1 MGNFY
6 SVKKS
11 SPYSIKATKKA
22 SAYTSNKK
30 QNNVYSN
37 SIGIFDKE
45 YLVIQS
51 TVPGSTSSTPVVIP
65 VVPVANV
72 ATIPSV
78 APSTVPEEPVGKEG
92 TFDWRSLIDG
102 IFSTAAPSTVA
113 PMAEKEAPKQME
125 EEPKQ
130 NSSKKKTGI
139 IIALAV
145 LAAAAFLF
153 YPGKKK

>member
-30 QNNVYSN
+30 QNNVYSH

-51 TVPGSTSSTPVVIP
+51 SVPGSTSSTPVVIP
-65 VVPVANV
+65 VVPVVNV
-72 ATIPSV
+72 AAVPSV
-78 APSTVPEEPVGKEG
+78 APSTVPEEPVGTESKQV
-92 TFDWRSLIDG
+92 
-102 IFSTAAPSTVA
+102 P
-113 PMAEKEAPKQME
+113 AEPTLVPVETKQS
-125 EEPKQ
+125 
-130 NSSKKKTGI
+130 SSKKKTGI
-139 IIALAV
+139 VIALAA

>member
-11 SPYSIKATKKA
+11 SPYSIKSTKKA

-45 YLVIQS
+45 YVVIQS
-51 TVPGSTSSTPVVIP
+51 SVPGSTSSTPVVIP
-65 VVPVANV
+65 VVPVVNV
-72 ATIPSV
+72 A
-78 APSTVPEEPVGKEG
+78 TVPEEPVGTESKQV
-92 TFDWRSLIDG
+92 
-102 IFSTAAPSTVA
+102 P
-113 PMAEKEAPKQME
+113 AEPTLVPVETKQTT
-125 EEPKQ
+125 
-130 NSSKKKTGI
+130 SKKKTGI
-139 IIALAV
+139 LIALVA

>member
-1 MGNFY
+1 MANFY

-45 YLVIQS
+45 YVVIQS
-51 TVPGSTSSTPVVIP
+51 SVPGSTSSTTVVIP
-65 VVPVANV
+65 VVPAAV
-72 ATIPSV
+72 PSV
-78 APSTVPEEPVGKEG
+78 APSTVPEEPVGTESKQV
-92 TFDWRSLIDG
+92 
-102 IFSTAAPSTVA
+102 P
-113 PMAEKEAPKQME
+113 AEPTLVPVETKQS
-125 EEPKQ
+125 
-130 NSSKKKTGI
+130 SSKKKTGI
-139 IIALAV
+139 LIALAA

>member
-1 MGNFY
+1 MANFY

-11 SPYSIKATKKA
+11 SPYSTKATKKA

-45 YLVIQS
+45 YVVIQS
-51 TVPGSTSSTPVVIP
+51 SVPGSTSSTPVVIP
-65 VVPVANV
+65 VVPVVNV
-72 ATIPSV
+72 ATVPGVESFMEPSV
-78 APSTVPEEPVGKEG
+78 VPTEPITTTTANTVQ
-92 TFDWRSLIDG
+92 T
-102 IFSTAAPSTVA
+102 
-113 PMAEKEAPKQME
+113 
-125 EEPKQ
+125 EPKQ
-130 NSSKKKTGI
+130 SSSKKKTGI
-139 IIALAV
+139 IIALAA

>member
-1 MGNFY
+1 MANFY

-45 YLVIQS
+45 YVVIQS
-51 TVPGSTSSTPVVIP
+51 SVPGSTSSTPVVIP
-65 VVPVANV
+65 VVPVVNV
-72 ATIPSV
+72 ATVPSV
-78 APSTVPEEPVGKEG
+78 APSTVPEEPVVTESKQV
-92 TFDWRSLIDG
+92 
-102 IFSTAAPSTVA
+102 P
-113 PMAEKEAPKQME
+113 AEPKLVPA
-125 EEPKQ
+125 EPKQ

-139 IIALAV
+139 LIALAA

>member
-1 MGNFY
+1 MANFY

-45 YLVIQS
+45 YVVIQS
-51 TVPGSTSSTPVVIP
+51 SVPGSTSSTPVVIP

-72 ATIPSV
+72 AAVPSV
-78 APSTVPEEPVGKEG
+78 APSTVPEEPVGTEG
-92 TFDWRSLIDG
+92 TFDWRSLTDG
-102 IFSTAAPSTVA
+102 ILTSTFA
-113 PMAEKEAPKQME
+113 PMAEKEEPKQVE
-125 EEPKQ
+125 KEPKQ

-139 IIALAV
+139 LIALAV

>member
-1 MGNFY
+1 MANFY

-45 YLVIQS
+45 YVVIQS
-51 TVPGSTSSTPVVIP
+51 SVPGSTSSTPVVIP
-65 VVPVANV
+65 VVPVVNV
-72 ATIPSV
+72 ATVPSV
-78 APSTVPEEPVGKEG
+78 APSTVPEEPVVTE
-92 TFDWRSLIDG
+92 S
-102 IFSTAAPSTVA
+102 
-113 PMAEKEAPKQME
+113 KQVPA
-125 EEPKQ
+125 EPKQ

-139 IIALAV
+139 LIALAA

>member
-51 TVPGSTSSTPVVIP
+51 SVPGSTSSTPVVIP

-72 ATIPSV
+72 ATVPSV
-78 APSTVPEEPVGKEG
+78 APSIVPEEPVGKESKQVLTG
-92 TFDWRSLIDG
+92 
-102 IFSTAAPSTVA
+102 STLVPVET
-113 PMAEKEAPKQME
+113 KQS
-125 EEPKQ
+125 
-130 NSSKKKTGI
+130 SSKKKTGI
-139 IIALAV
+139 IIALAA

>member
-1 MGNFY
+1 MANFY

-11 SPYSIKATKKA
+11 SPYSIKTTKKA

-45 YLVIQS
+45 YVVIQS
-51 TVPGSTSSTPVVIP
+51 SVPGSTSSTPVVIP

-72 ATIPSV
+72 ATVPSV
-78 APSTVPEEPVGKEG
+78 APSTVPEEPVV
-92 TFDWRSLIDG
+92 T
-102 IFSTAAPSTVA
+102 
-113 PMAEKEAPKQME
+113 
-125 EEPKQ
+125 EPKQ
-130 NSSKKKTGI
+130 VSAEPKQSSSKKKTGFL
-139 IIALAV
+139 IALAA
-145 LAAAAFLF
+145 LAAAALLF

>member
-1 MGNFY
+1 MANFY

-22 SAYTSNKK
+22 SAYKSNKK

-45 YLVIQS
+45 YVVIQS
-51 TVPGSTSSTPVVIP
+51 SVPGSTSSTSVVIP

-72 ATIPSV
+72 A
-78 APSTVPEEPVGKEG
+78 PSTVPAEPVGTESKQV
-92 TFDWRSLIDG
+92 
-102 IFSTAAPSTVA
+102 P
-113 PMAEKEAPKQME
+113 AEPTLVPVETKQS
-125 EEPKQ
+125 
-130 NSSKKKTGI
+130 SSKKKTSI
-139 IIALAV
+139 IIALAA
-145 LAAAAFLF
+145 LAAAVFLF

>member
-1 MGNFY
+1 MANFY
-6 SVKKS
+6 SLKKS

-22 SAYTSNKK
+22 SAYKSNKK

-45 YLVIQS
+45 YVVIQS
-51 TVPGSTSSTPVVIP
+51 SVPGSTSSTPVVIP

-72 ATIPSV
+72 ATVPSV
-78 APSTVPEEPVGKEG
+78 APSTVPEEPVVTESKQV
-92 TFDWRSLIDG
+92 
-102 IFSTAAPSTVA
+102 P
-113 PMAEKEAPKQME
+113 AEPTLVPA
-125 EEPKQ
+125 EPKQ
-130 NSSKKKTGI
+130 HSSKKKTGI
-139 IIALAV
+139 LIALAA

>member
-1 MGNFY
+1 MANFY

-45 YLVIQS
+45 YVVIQS
-51 TVPGSTSSTPVVIP
+51 SVPGSTSSTPVVIP
-65 VVPVANV
+65 VVPIANV
-72 ATIPSV
+72 ATVPSV

-92 TFDWRSLIDG
+92 TFDWRSLTDG
-102 IFSTAAPSTVA
+102 ILASTAA

-130 NSSKKKTGI
+130 SSSKKKTGI
-139 IIALAV
+139 IIALAA

>member
-51 TVPGSTSSTPVVIP
+51 SVPGSTSSTPVVIP
-65 VVPVANV
+65 VVPVVNV
-72 ATIPSV
+72 ATVPSV
-78 APSTVPEEPVGKEG
+78 APSIVPEEPVGTESKQVLTE
-92 TFDWRSLIDG
+92 
-102 IFSTAAPSTVA
+102 STLVPVET
-113 PMAEKEAPKQME
+113 KQS
-125 EEPKQ
+125 
-130 NSSKKKTGI
+130 SSKKKTGI
-139 IIALAV
+139 IIALAA

>member
-1 MGNFY
+1 MANFY

-11 SPYSIKATKKA
+11 SPYSIKTTKKA

-45 YLVIQS
+45 YVVIQS
-51 TVPGSTSSTPVVIP
+51 SVPGSTSSTPVVIP

-72 ATIPSV
+72 ATVPSV
-78 APSTVPEEPVGKEG
+78 APSIVPEEPVG
-92 TFDWRSLIDG
+92 
-102 IFSTAAPSTVA
+102 TAEPTLV
-113 PMAEKEAPKQME
+113 PVETKQS
-125 EEPKQ
+125 
-130 NSSKKKTGI
+130 SSKKKTGI
-139 IIALAV
+139 IIALAA